1 MISFK
6 VFANKLR
13 PSLGQEYFTNVNKE
27 ISSCTHPAAK
37 ISTLCIGTNLT
48 YRDRYRKYISPDTI
62 IYPKRLCDQNVKH
75 CEHRKEWEFELLF
88 PVHAFLSFTSFFFL
102 WRGVSSVGFVSIL
115 WQWQGG
121 MPQTFRCDTYTFLGT
136 CSPWYYLISP
146 TSFYTRLRPACLFDC
161 KWRTRNI
168 YRNVYVLEARTCEQ
182 LQQCI
187 PKKKKKGQ
195 ERRNDNQ
202 AG

>member
-1 MISFK
+1 
-6 VFANKLR
+6 
-13 PSLGQEYFTNVNKE
+13 
-27 ISSCTHPAAK
+27 
-37 ISTLCIGTNLT
+37 
-48 YRDRYRKYISPDTI
+48 
-62 IYPKRLCDQNVKH
+62 
-75 CEHRKEWEFELLF
+75 
-88 PVHAFLSFTSFFFL
+88 
-102 WRGVSSVGFVSIL
+102 
-115 WQWQGG
+115 

-187 PKKKKKGQ
+187 LKKKKRTREKKRQSGRLTDRVCAPRNCPAFGHSCFTEPYAIFRLARMPGRNLASVTSTVGPTESTRAFDFRGAFPFPTIASKCRDEPMPKGP
-195 ERRNDNQ
+195 N
-202 AG
+202 